1 MLDLYVRGRII
12 EVLPG
17 GKAPKR
23 ATPFSVGFDVFARED
38 VTLYPFVP
46 TKVPLGFRFT
56 PGLIAD
62 AAPWSD
68 SWDVGVNIDDVLHI
82 NELVCEIRPRSS
94 LALRGVEVVNAPGT
108 IDPDFPGEF
117 CAILRYIPTQE
128 NRMKFREFTS
138 YFFDI
143 SAGDKVAQLV
153 FPAGPLSPR
162 LGCEEP
168 DEGATRT
175 GGFGST
181 GAR

>member
-56 PGLIAD
+56 PGLIAN
-62 AAPWSD
+62 AIPWTD
-68 SWDVGVNIDDVLHI
+68 SWDDEDIDAVLHT
-82 NELVCEIRPRSS
+82 NELVCELRCRSS
-94 LALRGVEVVNAPGT
+94 MALRGVEVVNAPGT

-117 CAILRYIPTQE
+117 CAILRYIPGD
-128 NRMKFREFTS
+128 NKVLARRWDPM
-138 YFFDI
+138 FDI

-153 FPAGPLSPR
+153 FPGSPLSPR

>member
-1 MLDLYVRGRII
+1 MLDRYVRGSII

-56 PGLIAD
+56 PGLIAN
-62 AAPWSD
+62 AVPWD
-68 SWDVGVNIDDVLHI
+68 DRIFGTCDDVFHI
-82 NELVCEIRPRSS
+82 NELVCELRCRSS
-94 LALRGVEVVNAPGT
+94 MALRGVEVVNAPGT

-117 CAILRYIPTQE
+117 CAILRYIPGD
-128 NRMKFREFTS
+128 NKVLARHWDPM
-138 YFFDI
+138 FDI

-153 FPAGPLSPR
+153 FPGSPLSPR

-168 DEGATRT
+168 DEGVTRT
-175 GGFGST
+175 DGFGST

>member
-56 PGLIAD
+56 PGLIASAVPWND
-62 AAPWSD
+62 AWND
-68 SWDVGVNIDDVLHI
+68 ELVDVLHI
-82 NELVCEIRPRSS
+82 NELVCELRCRSS
-94 LALRGVEVVNAPGT
+94 MALAGVEVVNAPGT

-117 CAILRYIPTQE
+117 CAILRYIPGD
-128 NRMKFREFTS
+128 NKVLARHWDPV
-138 YFFDI
+138 FDI
-143 SAGDKVAQLV
+143 LAGDKVAQLV
-153 FPAGPLSPR
+153 FPGSPLSPR

>member
-56 PGLIAD
+56 PGLVAN

-68 SWDVGVNIDDVLHI
+68 SWDDEDVDATLHI

-94 LALRGVEVVNAPGT
+94 MALVGVEVVNAPGT

-117 CAILRYIPTQE
+117 CAILRFVPSDADMSPY
-128 NRMKFREFTS
+128 
-138 YFFDI
+138 YI

-153 FPAGPLSPR
+153 FPGSPLSPR

>member
-1 MLDLYVRGRII
+1 MPLDLYVRGPII

-17 GKAPKR
+17 GKAPRR

-56 PGLIAD
+56 PGLIAN
-62 AAPWSD
+62 AVPWD
-68 SWDVGVNIDDVLHI
+68 HAWDVSGANVDEILHI
-82 NELVCEIRPRSS
+82 NELVCELRCRSS
-94 LALRGVEVVNAPGT
+94 MALRNVEVVNAPGT

-117 CAILRYIPTQE
+117 CAILRFIPSTYE
-128 NRMKFREFTS
+128 TLPHRV
-138 YFFDI
+138 Y
-143 SAGDKVAQLV
+143 AGDKVAQLV
-153 FPAGPLSPR
+153 FSSGPLSPR

-168 DEGATRT
+168 DEGTTRT

>member
-1 MLDLYVRGRII
+1 MLDRYVRGPII
-12 EVLPG
+12 EVFPG

-46 TKVPLGFRFT
+46 TKVLLGFRFT
-56 PGLIAD
+56 PGLIAN
-62 AAPWSD
+62 AAPWND
-68 SWDVGVNIDDVLHI
+68 TWDDGNVDATLHI
-82 NELVCEIRPRSS
+82 NELVCELRCRSS
-94 LALRGVEVVNAPGT
+94 LALAGIEVVNAPGT

-117 CAILRYIPTQE
+117 CAILRYIPAADPSIYDHDQTQV
-128 NRMKFREFTS
+128 TIATGS
-138 YFFDI
+138 
-143 SAGDKVAQLV
+143 KVAQLV
-153 FPAGPLSPR
+153 FPSSPLSPR

-168 DEGATRT
+168 DEGALRT

>member
-1 MLDLYVRGRII
+1 MPLDLYVRGSII

-56 PGLIAD
+56 PGLIAN
-62 AAPWSD
+62 AVPWD
-68 SWDVGVNIDDVLHI
+68 HAWDVSGANVDEILHI
-82 NELVCEIRPRSS
+82 NELVCELRCRSS
-94 LALRGVEVVNAPGT
+94 MALAGVEVVNAPGT

-117 CAILRYIPTQE
+117 CAILRYIPGD
-128 NRMKFREFTS
+128 NKVLARHWDPL
-138 YFFDI
+138 FDI
-143 SAGDKVAQLV
+143 SAGSKVAQLV
-153 FPAGPLSPR
+153 FPSGPLSPR

-168 DEGATRT
+168 DEGTMRT

>member
-56 PGLIAD
+56 PGLIAK
-62 AAPWSD
+62 AIPWD
-68 SWDVGVNIDDVLHI
+68 DRIFGTCDDVFHI
-82 NELVCEIRPRSS
+82 NELVCELRCRSS
-94 LALRGVEVVNAPGT
+94 MALAGVEVVNAPGT

-117 CAILRYIPTQE
+117 CAILRYIIPGNPVTQDLD
-128 NRMKFREFTS
+128 S
-138 YFFDI
+138 WVYVG
-143 SAGDKVAQLV
+143 AGDKVAQLV
-153 FPAGPLSPR
+153 FPGSPLSPR

>member
-56 PGLIAD
+56 PGLIASAVPWND
-62 AAPWSD
+62 AWND
-68 SWDVGVNIDDVLHI
+68 EDVDATLHI

-128 NRMKFREFTS
+128 NRLKFREFTS

-153 FPAGPLSPR
+153 FPGSPLSPR

>member
-1 MLDLYVRGRII
+1 MLDLYVRGPII
-12 EVLPG
+12 EVLSG

-38 VTLYPFVP
+38 ITLYPFVP

-56 PGLIAD
+56 PGLIAN
-62 AAPWSD
+62 AAPWND
-68 SWDVGVNIDDVLHI
+68 TWDDVDATLHI
-82 NELVCEIRPRSS
+82 NELVCELRCRSS
-94 LALRGVEVVNAPGT
+94 MALAGVEVVNAPGT

-117 CAILRYIPTQE
+117 CAILRYIPSIGATLPYCVYA
-128 NRMKFREFTS
+128 R
-138 YFFDI
+138 
-143 SAGDKVAQLV
+143 DKVAQLV
-153 FPAGPLSPR
+153 FLSGPLTER

>member
-1 MLDLYVRGRII
+1 MLDRYVRGPII

-38 VTLYPFVP
+38 VTLHPFVP

-56 PGLIAD
+56 PGLIARVIAWD
-62 AAPWSD
+62 D
-68 SWDVGVNIDDVLHI
+68 SVYDEDVDDIHHI
-82 NELVCEIRPRSS
+82 SELVCELRCRSS
-94 LALRGVEVVNAPGT
+94 MALAGIEVVNAPGT

-117 CAILRYIPTQE
+117 CAILRYIPAADPSIYDHDQTQV
-128 NRMKFREFTS
+128 TIATGS
-138 YFFDI
+138 
-143 SAGDKVAQLV
+143 KVAQLV
-153 FPAGPLSPR
+153 FPSSPLEPR

-168 DEGATRT
+168 DEGAVRT

-181 GAR
+181 GAQ

>member
-1 MLDLYVRGRII
+1 MRDLYVRGRII

-56 PGLIAD
+56 PGLIAN
-62 AAPWSD
+62 AAPWDD
-68 SWDVGVNIDDVLHI
+68 SWDDEDVDATLHI
-82 NELVCEIRPRSS
+82 NELVCEIRCRSS
-94 LALRGVEVVNAPGT
+94 MALAGVEVVNAPGT

-117 CAILRYIPTQE
+117 CAILRYIPRQSPSP
-128 NRMKFREFTS
+128 S
-138 YFFDI
+138 YVRVDAYLVR
-143 SAGDKVAQLV
+143 SGDKVAQLV
-153 FPAGPLSPR
+153 FPSGPLSPR

>member
-1 MLDLYVRGRII
+1 MLDLYVRGPII

-46 TKVPLGFRFT
+46 TKVPLGFRFA
-56 PGLIAD
+56 PWLIAN
-62 AAPWSD
+62 AAPWND
-68 SWDVGVNIDDVLHI
+68 SWEDVRHVWNV
-82 NELVCEIRPRSS
+82 NELVCELRCRSS
-94 LALRGVEVVNAPGT
+94 MALAGVEVVNAPGT

-117 CAILRYIPTQE
+117 CAILRFIPKQE
-128 NRMKFREFTS
+128 PSPHVRADGCSIRS
-138 YFFDI
+138 
-143 SAGDKVAQLV
+143 GDKVAQLV
-153 FPAGPLSPR
+153 FLSSPLSPR

-168 DEGATRT
+168 DEGAVRT

>member
-1 MLDLYVRGRII
+1 MLDLYVRGSII

-56 PGLIAD
+56 PGLIAS
-62 AAPWSD
+62 AVPWD
-68 SWDVGVNIDDVLHI
+68 TSWDDEDVDATLHI
-82 NELVCEIRPRSS
+82 NELVCELRCRSS
-94 LALRGVEVVNAPGT
+94 LALAGVEVVNAPGT

-117 CAILRYIPTQE
+117 CAILRYIPGD
-128 NRMKFREFTS
+128 NKVLARHWDPL
-138 YFFDI
+138 FDI

-153 FPAGPLSPR
+153 FPSGPLSPR

>member
-1 MLDLYVRGRII
+1 MLDLYVRGSII

-56 PGLIAD
+56 PGLIAK
-62 AAPWSD
+62 AIPWD
-68 SWDVGVNIDDVLHI
+68 DRIFGTCDDVFHI

-94 LALRGVEVVNAPGT
+94 MALRGVEVVNAPGT

-117 CAILRYIPTQE
+117 CAILRYIIPGNPVTQDLD
-128 NRMKFREFTS
+128 S
-138 YFFDI
+138 WVYVG
-143 SAGDKVAQLV
+143 AGDKVAQLV
-153 FPAGPLSPR
+153 FPGSPLSPR